1 MFGRIPVI
9 VSKTNRTF
17 VKNAGIVSVMDRI
30 VGLTTDRTS
39 ATIPS
44 TGQRTE
50 SMTDVI
56 DVSG

>member
-1 MFGRIPVI
+1 MFGRIPAI
-9 VSKTNRTF
+9 VSKTSRSF

-30 VGLTTDRTS
+30 VGLTIDRTN
-39 ATIPS
+39 ARIPS

>member
-1 MFGRIPVI
+1 
-9 VSKTNRTF
+9 

-30 VGLTTDRTS
+30 VGPTTDRTN
-39 ATIPS
+39 ARIPS
-44 TGQRTE
+44 TGQRIE